1 MRWADVPHLSALVSR
16 CLAAWQQYW
25 QQSQGSWTDSRPSTH
40 YGTSCAILGFVGI
53 NSRVVTLVL
62 LTLAVAVGLSFI
74 AGAWAGVGLTLA
86 ALVSTALW
94 EITRERQK
102 QNAAEAKR
110 RETALTTF
118 APTAAVASADV
129 EALVERGAAWYLRPE
144 AEVVAFWSRPELD
157 ELRQWCVNGGHLAV
171 RLVSG
176 DGGAGKTRLAVQLSR
191 DLAEDGWRTMWVPPG
206 GEAAAVDAVRD
217 IGEPAVLVVD
227 YAETRPGLAGLLA
240 EAIAA
245 VDGPDLRVALLARSA
260 GEWWQQLLNG
270 AEYELSQVLEAA
282 APIVLGPLS
291 TGGGQQDIFDEAV
304 TAFADRLEVSRPDA
318 TLGLTDPNAVVLVVH
333 AAALLA
339 VLDHAST
346 DGGSG
351 RPRTASEILAGLLAH
366 EARYWHKSAV
376 ARGLIVDPSVERL
389 AVALGCLIGAD
400 NETDAIGML
409 ARVPD
414 LADSAERRGQVARWL
429 HDLYPR
435 TRASDD
441 AEDEDWIGSLR
452 PDRVAEQLVVGE
464 LSGRSGLLPGLL
476 VGLSD
481 HRKLR
486 ALTVLGR
493 AAVTDPRAVGLLRGA
508 LNAGLDDLAIPALTV
523 TIETNLVIADLLY
536 DALTIRPVSDQT
548 LKDIA
553 AALPH
558 PTFALAETA
567 VAVLQRLVD
576 QSASDS
582 VQRAAWLIDLTG
594 HLWGLGRRE
603 EALAASEEAVGIC
616 RGLGQDPPNAVLAEL
631 ATALTNQ
638 SNCLSGLGRR
648 EGALAA
654 SEEAVGIYQRL
665 ADSDPAKFLPNLA
678 MTLNNQ
684 SSRLWELRR
693 PEDALAAIEE
703 AGLIYQRLAE
713 ADPTRLPDLASALH
727 NQSIYL
733 SALGLHEEALTAI
746 EKAVAIRRDLAQI
759 LPDAFLPD
767 LAMSLNN
774 KSNRLATLER
784 WEEAL
789 AVIEEAVAIR
799 RDLARAR
806 PDAFLPGLAGAVN
819 NQSHILRGLG
829 KTEEALTASEEAV
842 RIYRRLAKNHPDAF
856 LPHLAR
862 TLVLRSLCLADDGQR
877 KEALAASEEA
887 VRIYRRLANDFPDVF
902 LLDLAGALNNHADR
916 LSALARN
923 READAARREAIAI
936 QRDHE

>member
-1 MRWADVPHLSALVSR
+1 MLAGGRLSYV
-16 CLAAWQQYW
+16 
-25 QQSQGSWTDSRPSTH
+25 
-40 YGTSCAILGFVGI
+40 ILEVVGI
-53 NSRVVTLVL
+53 NSRVVGLAL
-62 LTLAVAVGLSFI
+62 LTLAVAVGLSFV
-74 AGAWAGVGLTLA
+74 AGAWAAVLLTLA
-86 ALVSTALW
+86 ALLSAALW
-94 EITRERQK
+94 EITHERQK

-118 APTAAVASADV
+118 APSPAVASADV
-129 EALVERGAAWYLRPE
+129 EALVEHGAAWYLRPE
-144 AEVVAFWSRPELD
+144 AEIVTFWPRPELED
-157 ELRQWCVNGGHLAV
+157 LRQWCVNRGHLAV
-171 RLVSG
+171 SLVSG

-191 DLAEDGWRTMWVPPG
+191 DLAGDGWRTMWVPPG
-206 GEAAAVDAVRD
+206 REAAALAAVRD

-240 EAIAA
+240 ETVAA
-245 VDGPDLRVALLARSA
+245 VDSPDLRVVLLARSA

-282 APIVLGPLS
+282 ASIVLGALS
-291 TGGGQQDIFDEAV
+291 AAGRQQDIFDEAV
-304 TAFADRLEVSRPDA
+304 TAFADRLGVSRPDA
-318 TLGLTDPNAVVLVVH
+318 TLGLTNPDAVVLVVH

-339 VLDHAST
+339 VLDHTST

-351 RPRTASEILAGLLAH
+351 RPRTAAEVLAGLLAH

-376 ARGLIVDPSVERL
+376 TRGLVIDPSVERL

-429 HDLYPR
+429 HDLYPGP
-435 TRASDD
+435 RASDD
-441 AEDEDWIGSLR
+441 SEDEDWIGSFR

-464 LSGRSGLLPGLL
+464 LSGRPGLLPGLL
-476 VGLSD
+476 AGLSD

-493 AAVTDPRAVGLLRGA
+493 AALTDTRAVGLLRDA
-508 LNAGLDDLAIPALTV
+508 LNADLDHLAIPALRV
-523 TIETNLVIADLLY
+523 TTETNPVIADLLY
-536 DALTIRPVSDQT
+536 HALTIRPVSDQT

-567 VAVLQRLVD
+567 ITVLQRLLD
-576 QSASDS
+576 QSASDN
-582 VQRAAWLIDLTG
+582 VERAAWLIDLTG
-594 HLWGLGRRE
+594 HLVGLGRRE
-603 EALAASEEAVGIC
+603 EALAASEEAVRIC
-616 RGLGQDPPNAVLAEL
+616 RGLGQDPPDAVLSEL
-631 ATALTNQ
+631 ATALTNK
-638 SNCLSGLGRR
+638 SNCLSSLGRL
-648 EGALAA
+648 EEALTA
-654 SEEAVGIYQRL
+654 SEEAVRIYQRL
-665 ADSDPAKFLPNLA
+665 ADSDRTKFLPNLA
-678 MTLNNQ
+678 MALNNQ

-693 PEDALAAIEE
+693 PEEALAAIEE

-713 ADPTRLPDLASALH
+713 ADPMRLPDLASALH

-733 SALGLHEEALTAI
+733 SALGLHVEALAAI
-746 EKAVAIRRDLAQI
+746 EKAVTIRRDLAQI
-759 LPDAFLPD
+759 SPDAFLPD

-789 AVIEEAVAIR
+789 APIEKAVTIR

-806 PDAFLPGLAGAVN
+806 PGAFLPGLASALN
-819 NQSHILRGLG
+819 SQSHILRGLG
-829 KTEEALTASEEAV
+829 KME
-842 RIYRRLAKNHPDAF
+842 
-856 LPHLAR
+856 
-862 TLVLRSLCLADDGQR
+862 
-877 KEALAASEEA
+877 EALAASEEA
-887 VRIYRRLANDFPDVF
+887 VRIYRRLASGLPDAF
-902 LLDLAGALNNHADR
+902 LPRLAIALTLQSLCLADNGRRKAALAASEEAVRIYRRLASGLPDAFLPHLAGALYNHADQ

-923 READAARREAIAI
+923 READAARREAVAI
-936 QRDHE
+936 HRDHK